1 VTCTEDTSGIDLL
14 ERSLF
19 LAAMARGPV
28 DLTRRCARCLFPF
41 EACLCPDVPQLETRT
56 SFLLLRHASELNRPT
71 NSGRWAALALPRSRI
86 VDYAVPMTPRAPSA
100 RPEEGWGD
108 GGLHRAIA
116 PDLAALSEPGTAVLF
131 PSPHPLTLDA
141 PPRQLVVLDATWAQA
156 RRMIQRLPELQRLP
170 RLALPPRDP
179 ASTADPIRRPT
190 VKGGVSTL
198 EAIAGALHLLVE
210 EEAARALDAL
220 HAAALERSWRLR
232 RPVGRARC
240 A

>member
-1 VTCTEDTSGIDLL
+1 S
-14 ERSLF
+14 RF

-28 DLTRRCARCLFPF
+28 DLSRRCARCLFPF
-41 EACLCPDVPQLETRT
+41 EACLCPDVPRLETRT

-71 NSGRWAALALPRSRI
+71 NSGRWAALALTRARI
-86 VDYAVPMTPRAPSA
+86 VDYAVPAMRRGTSDRPPGGGRVDRLRGGEDDARHHAVPS
-100 RPEEGWGD
+100 
-108 GGLHRAIA
+108 
-116 PDLAALSEPGTAVLF
+116 DLSALSEPGTAVLF

-141 PPRQLVVLDATWAQA
+141 PPQQLVVLDATWAQA

-170 RLALPPRDP
+170 RLALPSRRPP
-179 ASTADPIRRPT
+179 SAADPIRRPT

-198 EAIAGALHLLVE
+198 EAIAGALHLLGE

>member
-1 VTCTEDTSGIDLL
+1 
-14 ERSLF
+14 
-19 LAAMARGPV
+19 MARGPV
-28 DLTRRCARCLFPF
+28 DLSRRCARCLFPF
-41 EACLCPDVPQLETRT
+41 EACLCPDVRRVETRT
-56 SFLLLRHASELNRPT
+56 SFLLLRHASELTRPT
-71 NSGRWAALALPRSRI
+71 NSGRWAALALSRARI
-86 VDYAVPMTPRAPSA
+86 VDYAVPVVRRETSR
-100 RPEEGWGD
+100 RRT
-108 GGLHRAIA
+108 GGERVDRLREDDAMHRAI
-116 PDLAALSEPGTAVLF
+116 PLDLSALSEPGTAVLF

-170 RLALPPRDP
+170 RLALPPHRA
-179 ASTADPIRRPT
+179 ASAANPIRRPT

-198 EAIAGALHLLVE
+198 EAVAGALHLLGE

-232 RPVGRARC
+232 RPIGRVRC